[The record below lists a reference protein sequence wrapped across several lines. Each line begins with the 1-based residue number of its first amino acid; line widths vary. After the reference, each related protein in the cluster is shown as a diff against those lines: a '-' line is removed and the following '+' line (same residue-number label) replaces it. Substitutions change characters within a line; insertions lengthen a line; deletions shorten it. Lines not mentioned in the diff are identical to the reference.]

1 MESTVGSRIRSLRV
15 KHKLKQSELAD
26 QLGYSLDTISSW
38 ETDKTIPRGDCIV
51 DIAEFFGV
59 TTDYILCG

>member
-1 MESTVGSRIRSLRV
+1 MVDTVGSRIRGLRV
-15 KHKLKQSELAD
+15 KYGLKQTELASH
-26 QLGYSLDTISSW
+26 LGYSVDTISSW
-38 ETDKTIPRGDCIV
+38 ETDKTIPKGDCIV